1 MAIADKDLEAVLK
14 SGAIAKLYHKLPC
27 HALAVERTIK
37 LVISV
42 CGNANRDGMIRAV
55 LKSIDTMPLFETK
68 KHCHVTM

>member
-27 HALAVERTIK
+27 HALAVEQTIK
-37 LVISV
+37 LVTSV

-55 LKSIDTMPLFETK
+55 L
-68 KHCHVTM
+68 